1 MLTTLRFTLLAIL
14 LCLVSCKSDRK
25 PASKTTPGERPVGLT
40 VVTWRHL
47 AQDAAIIKAFED
59 RMRIDVKVVIKPMRE
74 IMAGAAAGAGLEG
87 DVVLVPTLEDAARLR
102 GFDVLQPFFVNAFT
116 QGEVSDAYVDNE
128 GYYSGLTR
136 WTMATVY
143 NPNAVTA
150 EEASTYRGVLE
161 APLRG
166 IRLGAAHP
174 DSSGLA
180 GVIAGLNATLNQQAA
195 DFWAQGIYN
204 KAAGGLQGNDY
215 DVLERMLAGE
225 LDMAF
230 VSSGAVMRWF
240 LNGNQTHYA
249 AGDAWRVKLP
259 RTQATDDNFMN
270 MTCITVPATAP
281 NRVMALNFIDYLYE
295 KNVQTQLTDAYF
307 EYPTQ
312 SFTESNEYLYGIRD
326 VIGRKPVVEVLE
338 NNLPLAWSLIN
349 REAGVSSE

>member
-1 MLTTLRFTLLAIL
+1 MRVITYSICFV
-14 LCLVSCKSDRK
+14 LCLLFYACPSDSGKSAAGTVVDHR
-25 PASKTTPGERPVGLT
+25 EEGLT

-47 AQDAAIIKAFED
+47 AQDAAIVKGFED
-59 RMRIDVKVVIKPMRE
+59 RMRIKVKVITRPMRE
-74 IMAGAAAGAGLEG
+74 VMAEAATGKVTG
-87 DVVLVPTLEDAARLR
+87 DVILVPTLEDAARLR
-102 GFDVLQPFFVNAFT
+102 GFNVLQPFFVNSFT
-116 QGEVSDAYVDNE
+116 QGEVSDAYIDNE

-136 WTMATVY
+136 WTMAAVY
-143 NPNAVTA
+143 NPNAVTK
-150 EEASTYRGVLE
+150 EEASSYQGILE

-180 GVIAGLNATLNQQAA
+180 GVIAGLNATLNTQAA
-195 DFWAQGIYN
+195 DYWTQGIYN
-204 KAAGGLQGNDY
+204 KADGGLHGNDY

-259 RTQATDDNFMN
+259 RTKATDDNFMN
-270 MTCITVPATAP
+270 MTAITVPANTP
-281 NRVMALNFIDYLYE
+281 NRAMAMQFIDYLYE
-295 KNVQTQLTDAYF
+295 QEVQSKLTDAYF

-312 SFTESNEYLYGIRD
+312 SFTESNDYLYGIRD
-326 VIGRKPVVEVLE
+326 VIGRKPNVEVLE
-338 NNLPLAWSLIN
+338 NNLPVAWGLIN
-349 REAGVSSE
+349 REAEE